1 VLEALKLINRSHGL
15 KARVTEQQLMEIQ
28 EQSQGAVTVLKPT
41 GPLVEADAAQF
52 KVRAIELVAKNL
64 GRVVVDASAMAFVDS
79 RGLEALADITDELA
93 QSGRALK
100 LCGAN
105 VTIRQ
110 VLDLIG
116 WSDAFEYFDDVNAGV
131 RSFL

>member
-1 VLEALKLINRSHGL
+1 
-15 KARVTEQQLMEIQ
+15 MEIQ
-28 EQSQGAVTVLKPT
+28 EQSQGAVAVLKLA
-41 GPLVEADAAQF
+41 GPLVEADADQF
-52 KVRAIELVAKNL
+52 KTRAVELIKKNL
-64 GRVVVDASAMAFVDS
+64 GRVLIDASALAFVDS
-79 RGLEALADITDELA
+79 RGIEVLADITDELS

-105 VTIRQ
+105 PTVRQ
-110 VLDLIG
+110 VLELTG